1 MRTTAIT
8 VIARKELV
16 ENKIV
21 VCLLGVTSFTLL
33 TWLGAYVYIP
43 LKGTP
48 IPITMQT
55 LFVFLSGAILGK
67 KLGVLSQTLYLTL
80 GAVGIPFFAEGRFGI
95 FHLFGPTGGYI
106 LGFVAASY
114 IIGRILEKK
123 EGFFFIIA
131 AFIIGAIVIFTF
143 GAGWLAF
150 GLGFGIKK
158 ALYIGL
164 MPFIPGCIMKIAVA
178 AAIAKSC
185 LKRSKQLFY

>member
-1 MRTTAIT
+1 MRTIAIA

-21 VCLLGVTSFTLL
+21 ACLLGVTSFTLL

-43 LKGTP
+43 LKATP

-67 KLGVLSQTLYLTL
+67 KLGTLSQTLYLTL
-80 GAVGIPFFAEGRFGI
+80 GAVGIPFFVSGNFGI

-123 EGFFFIIA
+123 ENLFFIIA
-131 AFIIGAIVIFTF
+131 SFIIGAIAIFTF

-158 ALYIGL
+158 AFCLGVL
-164 MPFIPGCIMKIAVA
+164 PFIPGCIMKIAVA
-178 AAIAKSC
+178 TAITKSC

>member
-1 MRTTAIT
+1 MSTAAIA
-8 VIARKELV
+8 VIAKKELV
-16 ENKIV
+16 KNKIV

-33 TWLGAYVYIP
+33 TWLGAYIYIP
-43 LKGTP
+43 LKATP

-67 KLGVLSQTLYLTL
+67 KFGALSQTLYLTL
-80 GAVGIPFFAEGRFGI
+80 GVVGIPFFAGGLFGI

-114 IIGRILEKK
+114 IIGRILEKRD
-123 EGFFFIIA
+123 GLFSIIA
-131 AFIIGAIVIFTF
+131 AFIIGAIAIFTF

-150 GLGFGIKK
+150 GLGFGINK
-158 ALYIGL
+158 AFYLGIL
-164 MPFIPGCIMKIAVA
+164 PFIPGCIMKIVI
-178 AAIAKSC
+178 AAIITKSC